1 MSGTERPSEERGAD
15 VLHAIVSEVI
25 HFAAEPRNWLI
36 LVALLVAG
44 GVKGGIGFGM
54 PLVAVSLLAN
64 IIDLRLIAAL
74 MLLPVIAGNL
84 WIGFEGGEFWSIL
97 TRFWTVVVAMG
108 IGIFTGAQ
116 LLVVGAQSAILL
128 ILGIVILVFAITE
141 QFKARLGVQIP
152 ERMVRPLGV
161 AAGLLGGVSG
171 GVSTVFGPPVI
182 MYLTALHLSKD
193 SFVRAN
199 SVISFF
205 ASVFMAAAFLSARL
219 VSVRSGLVSG
229 LCVVPVFAGVYVGGK
244 LRLRVSQR
252 VFERVVAVGLLFLGL
267 NLIRRSL
274 LSA

>member
-1 MSGTERPSEERGAD
+1 
-15 VLHAIVSEVI
+15 
-25 HFAAEPRNWLI
+25 LI